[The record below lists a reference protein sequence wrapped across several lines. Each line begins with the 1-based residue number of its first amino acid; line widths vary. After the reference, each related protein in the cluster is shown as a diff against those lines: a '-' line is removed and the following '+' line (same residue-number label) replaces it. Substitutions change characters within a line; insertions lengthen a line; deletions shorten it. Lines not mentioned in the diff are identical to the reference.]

1 MSSSR
6 KGKGPANLTNPA
18 IKSNLTPLPR
28 DGDKKRSF
36 SRSGKKSGSRAA
48 SAESRT
54 NKANKTPNHE
64 AKSSTSPGHGSIMGE
79 LKTSN
84 ERRYPEYNVR
94 STLDQLDSMLK
105 SFITD
110 PRSSVED
117 RYSIIQERY
126 SSDPVF
132 KKFINEFANARYLT
146 AEKALEHAAYRPNSA
161 LFDKPTETYGTPS
174 TSQRSIRKTTAEDIR
189 HTVQGDFHTFLER
202 LPEDR
207 LLDLFRNYNP
217 DDNDT
222 DHVRALDRSI
232 RELVNES
239 FAEQSATWNDVERR
253 VDCLYDYLQNNKD
266 ELERRIRLRRAS
278 SVDGFQTLSHD
289 DASPGDREAPS
300 PRDLGGRPLS
310 VREAGLFAS
319 QMNDKVENLE
329 NNLNE
334 EVRNLQNNLNQ
345 VRDVINA
352 TAGGFRGQLDDVAGY
367 LTDAV
372 PILNQMYNLDTP
384 GLKEL
389 KDNITNLSEQHK
401 GTLEAFQHLGAVV
414 SDNFNQLQDQIIN
427 SLNQIKDRV
436 VELYEYN
443 DVLQREHYDSQ
454 LSIND
459 FAQEMREHLIKT
471 VDNLSGRDKEV
482 KKKLEELQ
490 DAFNE
495 KLENQSSRLDG
506 YRKDVDYLRERQTSL
521 YERVGNLPSPSPR
534 GSGPGSSKPP
544 PNSSL
549 PGFSGGS
556 GNGDPS
562 RKGRGK
568 GGGGGFA
575 DPDSSRQEIAQADPK
590 GMVSA
595 TRAEEK
601 LGQLFPQLS
610 INNEQLN
617 RYFTTKLA
625 SVWRTTHNE
634 QDIRSVLAG
643 AARVGNF
650 NGGVVDP
657 VYDKP
662 DEIIPVL
669 KDLKLDDAEV
679 FARHYDSLN
688 DIITSHHVLFAKGKI
703 YETTIDNEM
712 KDRLTRIKQELKDIG
727 ESNLLAGLRKS
738 EKRTTE
744 AALEEYIENANAK
757 QLPGPD
763 GLSGS
768 LSNKEQEVFNLAKD
782 YLGFIDDKEKLKA
795 KLNSLH
801 SDLNRYNIEKNYLM
815 DVVKNA
821 NIDLSHPAKQ
831 IDSLKKNVSDIL
843 DAIHTKKK
851 DAEEEKKVLKQ
862 ELANHRADV
871 ERLVR
876 SLWVKEPIER
886 IAAVGS
892 RIQKTVSGGNRI
904 REAAVPRP
912 RAPKEPVRKKTVK
925 KAKKEVV
932 TPVTDADAVWKKI
945 MQNQRWKG

>member
-1 MSSSR
+1 MSSSGQR
-6 KGKGPANLTNPA
+6 KGS
-18 IKSNLTPLPR
+18 I
-28 DGDKKRSF
+28 
-36 SRSGKKSGSRAA
+36 SGTDRRARSRAA
-48 SAESRT
+48 AAESRT
-54 NKANKTPNHE
+54 NKANKE
-64 AKSSTSPGHGSIMGE
+64 VKKSSMSPGHGSIMGE

-94 STLDQLDSMLK
+94 TTLDQLDSMLK

-126 SSDPVF
+126 SSDPAF
-132 KKFINEFANARYLT
+132 KDFINEFANARYLT

-202 LPEDR
+202 LPENR
-207 LLDLFRNYNP
+207 LLDLFHNYDP
-217 DDNDT
+217 GDRDT

-253 VDCLYDYLQNNKD
+253 VDRLYEYLQNSDNQD

-278 SVDGFQTLSHD
+278 SVDGFQILSHD
-289 DASPGDREAPS
+289 GASPGDREAPP
-300 PRDLGGRPLS
+300 PRDLGGRPVS

-319 QMNDKVENLE
+319 RMNDKVENLE

-345 VRDVINA
+345 VKDVINV

-367 LTDAV
+367 LINAV

-384 GLKEL
+384 GLKKL
-389 KDNITNLSEQHK
+389 RDDITNLSEQHK

-414 SDNFNQLQDQIIN
+414 SDNFNQLQDQLIG
-427 SLNQIKDRV
+427 SLNQIKNRV
-436 VELYEYN
+436 IELYDYN
-443 DVLQREHYDSQ
+443 DVLQREHLTSQ
-454 LSIND
+454 QSIHD
-459 FAQEMREHLIKT
+459 FAQEMREHLLKT
-471 VDNLSGRDKEV
+471 VDGFSGRDKEV
-482 KKKLEELQ
+482 KKKLEELR
-490 DAFNE
+490 DDLNE
-495 KLENQSSRLDG
+495 KLDTAVKGWSNRLDG
-506 YRKDVDYLRERQTSL
+506 IGQDVDYLRERQTSL
-521 YERVGNLPSPSPR
+521 YERVGNFPSPSPR
-534 GSGPGSSKPP
+534 GSGPGSPKPP

-549 PGFSGGS
+549 SGFSGGA
-556 GNGDPS
+556 GNGGPPH
-562 RKGRGK
+562 KGRG

-575 DPDSSRQEIAQADPK
+575 DPSSSRQEIAQADPN

-610 INNEQLN
+610 IDNEQLN
-617 RYFTTKLA
+617 RYYTTKLA
-625 SVWRTTHNE
+625 YVWRDTHDE
-634 QDIRSVLAG
+634 QLVRSILAG
-643 AARVGNF
+643 AARVGIS
-650 NGGVVDP
+650 GDGVVDP
-657 VYDKP
+657 VYDTP
-662 DEIIPVL
+662 NEIIPVL

-688 DIITSHHVLFAKGKI
+688 DMVTSHHVLFAKGKI
-703 YETTIDNEM
+703 YERTIDNEM
-712 KDRLTRIKQELKDIG
+712 KGILTRIDQELKNIG
-727 ESNLLAGLRKS
+727 ESSLLAGLRQSK
-738 EKRTTE
+738 KDTPR
-744 AALEEYIENANAK
+744 AALKEYIENANAK

-768 LSNKEQEVFNLAKD
+768 LSDKEQEVFNLAKD
-782 YLGFIDDKEKLKA
+782 YLGFIDDKEKLKN

-801 SDLNRYNIEKNYLM
+801 ADLNLYNVEKNELM
-815 DVVKNA
+815 RVVQKA

-831 IDSLKKNVSDIL
+831 VDSLKKNVSDIL

-892 RIQKTVSGGNRI
+892 RIQKTVSGGNRT

-912 RAPKEPVRKKTVK
+912 RAPREPVRKKTIK
-925 KAKKEVV
+925 KAKKEVAA
-932 TPVTDADAVWKKI
+932 PVTDADAIWKKI